1 MSTGMFSAD
10 KCQYC
15 NITLM
20 NALQD
25 KVLQHYNPWGR
36 HLLASPS
43 RRETLALWRNRLLSW
58 YSDDTLAQHDE
69 RQEDAKRLH
78 TAYACHAC

>member
-1 MSTGMFSAD
+1 MRTN
-10 KCQYC
+10 QYC

-25 KVLQHYNPWGR
+25 KVLQHYNSWGW
-36 HLLASPS
+36 HLLASPP
-43 RRETLALWRNRLLSW
+43 RRETLTLWRNRLLSW
-58 YSDDTLAQHDE
+58 YSDDTLTQHDE
-69 RQEDAKRLH
+69 RQEDAKRIH